1 MNKHSLRE
9 KTEKL
14 NQRLRILI
22 LQNAREG
29 SVYDDRFL
37 FEVRQ
42 ISDQLL
48 HLRQAETAQVRPE
61 RGLRSAG
68 IMPALVA
75 HS

>member
-1 MNKHSLRE
+1 MKKHSLRE
-9 KTEKL
+9 QTEIL

-48 HLRQAETAQVRPE
+48 HLRKSEPTQAGPE
-61 RGLRSAG
+61 KSLSSAG
-68 IMPALVA
+68 IIPALVA
-75 HS
+75 HT

>member
-1 MNKHSLRE
+1 MQKHSLRD

-48 HLRQAETAQVRPE
+48 RLRQSETVQVKPE

-75 HS
+75 HT

>member
-1 MNKHSLRE
+1 MNTQILRE

-29 SVYDDRFL
+29 SVYDNHFL

-42 ISDQLL
+42 ISEQLL
-48 HLRQAETAQVRPE
+48 QLRQSDTKQARPE
-61 RGLRSAG
+61 RSLRSAG
-68 IMPALVA
+68 IIPALVA
-75 HS
+75 QT